1 MLRCGLLGRHLAH
14 SYSPAIHA
22 LLGDYRYDLFEKEP
36 QDVEDFLL
44 HGDFDALNVTIPYKK
59 DAFRLCTERSD
70 TAKRVGSVNTIV
82 RRSDGTL
89 YGDNTDVFGF
99 THMVRSAGIDVRGKK
114 VLVFGSGGASVS
126 VCDALQSLD
135 AAEVIVIS
143 RTGEDNYENLS
154 RHRDAQV
161 LVNTTPL
168 GMYPN
173 NGEAPVCL
181 EDFPSCQGVLDL
193 IYNPARTALLLDAE
207 RRGIP
212 CANGLSML
220 VAQAAKSSERFT
232 GNADVYEKIAAVTAV
247 LASSMQN
254 IVLVGM
260 PGCGKT
266 TVGKLLAE
274 KLHRAVFDSDA
285 WVEQRASCTIPE
297 LFAAQGEAAFRAME
311 TEALQDL
318 GKRSNCIIC
327 TGGGAVLREENYA
340 PLHQNGIIIWLQRD
354 VRMLATSG
362 RPLSQTTDLQTMYA
376 ARKSHYERFADFAVS
391 NDASAE
397 ETVRQILEVLQ

>member
-1 MLRCGLLGRHLAH
+1 MLRCGLLGRHLSH
-14 SYSPAIHA
+14 SYSPAIHKY
-22 LLGDYRYDLFEKEP
+22 LGNYRYDLFEKEP
-36 QDVEDFLL
+36 PDVEDFLL

-59 DAFRLCTERSD
+59 DAYRACAELSD
-70 TAKRVGSVNTIV
+70 TAKRVGSVNTLV
-82 RRSDGTL
+82 RRADGTL

-99 THMVRSAGIDVRGKK
+99 TYMVRSANIDVCGKK

-126 VCDALQSLD
+126 VCDALKSLH

-173 NGEAPVCL
+173 NGDAPVRL
-181 EDFPSCQGVLDL
+181 SDFPFCEGVLDL

-207 RRGIP
+207 RLGIA

-232 GNADVYEKIAAVTAV
+232 GNSDVYEKIAAVTAA

-266 TVGKLLAE
+266 TVGKLLGE

-285 WVEQRASCTIPE
+285 LVEQRASCTIPE
-297 LFAAQGEAAFRAME
+297 LFASQGEAAFRAME

-318 GKRSNCIIC
+318 GKRSGCIIC
-327 TGGGAVLREENYA
+327 TGGGAVLREENYL
-340 PLHQNGIIIWLQRD
+340 PLHQNGIIVWLQRD
-354 VRMLATSG
+354 VQTLETCG
-362 RPLSQTTDLQTMYA
+362 RPLSQSTDLQTMYA
-376 ARKSHYERFADFAVS
+376 LRKPHYERFADITVS

-397 ETVRQILEVLQ
+397 DTVRKILEAIT